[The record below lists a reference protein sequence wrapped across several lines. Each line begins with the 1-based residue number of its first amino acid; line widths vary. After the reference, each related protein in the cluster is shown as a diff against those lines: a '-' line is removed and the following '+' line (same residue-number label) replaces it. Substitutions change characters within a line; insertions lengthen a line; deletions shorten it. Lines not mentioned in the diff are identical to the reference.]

1 MQNTKG
7 ADIDAKTQMPVCRT
21 TEERCSCAHKNIED
35 HDNTNKGAHRH
46 QRGQQTSKG
55 VPGSRG
61 TRSPRHPHPRCPGH
75 RHRCGCGGGFCCG
88 RKGNRHQTPS
98 HSCDG
103 STLTRMLSSRSYRTD
118 PPNEREIEPVATAAS
133 AACCLCRRCRLCCR
147 CRRCCLCRCRRC
159 CCCLCR
165 PCRLCCRLLLEWHG

>member
-1 MQNTKG
+1 MIILIQ
-7 ADIDAKTQMPVCRT
+7 
-21 TEERCSCAHKNIED
+21 
-35 HDNTNKGAHRH
+35 GAHRH
-46 QRGQQTSKG
+46 KRGQQTSKG

-118 PPNEREIEPVATAAS
+118 PPNDKEIEPVATAAS

-147 CRRCCLCRCRRC
+147 CRHCCLCRCRLC

-165 PCRLCCRLLLEWHG
+165 PCRLCRLLFLAS